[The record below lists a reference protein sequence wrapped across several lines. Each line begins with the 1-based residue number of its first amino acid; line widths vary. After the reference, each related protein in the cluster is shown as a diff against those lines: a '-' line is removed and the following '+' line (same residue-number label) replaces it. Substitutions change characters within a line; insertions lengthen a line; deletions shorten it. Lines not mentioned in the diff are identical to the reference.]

1 MTEPPV
7 TSPPEDGIQS
17 SAAFSDAQA
26 YEDDMSSVAF
36 QTDSNGDLVVGDLAS
51 GLLVD
56 IGSHIDLTGVTG
68 DDQVSQIVF
77 DMSALP
83 EGTVV
88 LFDGQP
94 FDLSGGSMLVFEG
107 DALNAF
113 IEDPSALKLSVPD
126 HSDADAQVG
135 VSVTVT
141 DATSGESQDFAGSIE
156 VVVDAVADQPY
167 NVDISADVTMIGGD
181 TPAADQF
188 PEMPHD
194 ISNMVLYLDNGSGEI
209 VKVKIDSFDA
219 GDGVRDAD
227 NLDLNGFVEQN
238 YAGMELV
245 AVTIKAGQ
253 NHPDGYGPG
262 EGELFVID
270 DSYSEA
276 TLPVAD
282 SADATW
288 QYTQALDAGLED
300 SGEEVE
306 LSAPEMAEVTLSVTA
321 TFADY
326 TDGSEAHYLYVEVP
340 GGWTAPE
347 GSTLVDGGSF
357 GGNAGTS
364 YMKVEVDNDDLAAN
378 GGVITMPIALIAPAA
393 MIDENGVALDVF
405 AQAVE
410 DDLSDTELTFD
421 NNVGLASDSITFT
434 LPDENEPPV
443 TEPPV
448 TEPPATE
455 PPVTEPPATEPPATE
470 PPVTEPPATEP
481 PVPGLDLDGTKK
493 ADVLTGGAGDDT
505 IDGGRGNDKLDGGE
519 GNDTLIGGTG
529 NDTLYGGD
537 GNDTML
543 GGDGNDL
550 FTFNEGN
557 TGTASVNGGSG
568 CWTDTIQMNMDGGPA
583 GSLEQGAWTL
593 EVDGQTMTSNQDSGS
608 FTFDHAV
615 SGTIRT
621 DDQEIQ
627 FDNIEKITWS

>member
-7 TSPPEDGIQS
+7 TTPPEDGIQS
-17 SAAFSDAQA
+17 SAAFSDVQS
-26 YEDDMSSVAF
+26 YEDDMSSVTF
-36 QTDSNGDLVVGDLAS
+36 QTDGNGDLLAGDLAS

-107 DALNAF
+107 DSLNAF
-113 IEDPSALKLSVPD
+113 MEDPSALKLSVPD

-167 NVDISADVTMIGGD
+167 NVDITADVTMIGGD
-181 TPAADQF
+181 TSAADQF

-227 NLDLNGFVEQN
+227 SLDLQGFVDQN
-238 YAGMELV
+238 YAGHELV

-282 SADATW
+282 HADATW
-288 QYTQALDAGLED
+288 QYTQALEEGL
-300 SGEEVE
+300 SGEGE
-306 LSAPEMAEVTLSVTA
+306 SAEPQEQMAEVSLTVTA

-347 GSTLVDGGSF
+347 GSTLVDGASF
-357 GGNAGTS
+357 GGNVGTS

-378 GGVITMPIALIAPAA
+378 GGVVTMPIALIAPADA
-393 MIDENGVALDVF
+393 IGEDGVALDVF
-405 AQAVE
+405 AQAME

-434 LPDENEPPV
+434 LPEETEPPV

-470 PPVTEPPATEP
+470 PPVTEPPATEA
-481 PVPGLDLDGTKK
+481 PGVDVTGTKWS
-493 ADVLTGGAGDDT
+493 DTLTGGDGSDT
-505 IDGGRGNDKLDGGE
+505 IDGGKGNDKLSGGD
-519 GNDTLIGGTG
+519 GNDTLIGGKG
-529 NDTLYGGD
+529 DDTLYGGD
-537 GNDTML
+537 GNDTLL

-550 FTFNEGN
+550 FTFNDGDR
-557 TGTASVNGGSG
+557 GTATVSGGSG
-568 CWTDTIQMNMDGGPA
+568 NWTDTIQMNMDGGPA

-593 EVDGQTMTSNQDSGS
+593 EVDGQTMTNGQDSGT
-608 FTFDHAV
+608 FTFDHPV

>member
-1 MTEPPV
+1 
-7 TSPPEDGIQS
+7 
-17 SAAFSDAQA
+17 
-26 YEDDMSSVAF
+26 MSSVAF
-36 QTDSNGDLVVGDLAS
+36 QTDSNGDLLAGDLAS

-107 DALNAF
+107 DSLNAF
-113 IEDPSALKLSVPD
+113 MEDPSALKLSVPD

-167 NVDISADVTMIGGD
+167 NVDITADVTMIGGD
-181 TPAADQF
+181 TSAADQF

-227 NLDLNGFVEQN
+227 SLDLQGFVDQN
-238 YAGMELV
+238 YAGHELV

-282 SADATW
+282 HADATW
-288 QYTQALDAGLED
+288 QYTQALEEGL
-300 SGEEVE
+300 SGEGE
-306 LSAPEMAEVTLSVTA
+306 SAEPQEQMAEVSLTVTA

-378 GGVITMPIALIAPAA
+378 GGVVTMPIALIAPADA
-393 MIDENGVALDVF
+393 IGEDGVALDVF
-405 AQAVE
+405 AQAME

-434 LPDENEPPV
+434 LPEETEPPV

-448 TEPPATE
+448 TE

-470 PPVTEPPATEP
+470 PPATEP
-481 PVPGLDLDGTKK
+481 PGESVTGTKWS
-493 ADVLTGGAGDDT
+493 DTLTGG
-505 IDGGRGNDKLDGGE
+505 DGGDTLDGGKGNDKLSGGD
-519 GNDTLIGGTG
+519 GNDTLIGGLG
-529 NDTLYGGD
+529 NDTLNGGDGSDTLLGGD
-537 GNDTML
+537 GNDKFVGGSGNDTLL

-550 FTFNEGN
+550 FTFNDGDR
-557 TGTASVNGGSG
+557 GTASVNGGSG

-593 EVDGQTMTSNQDSGS
+593 EVDGQTMTNGQDSGT
-608 FTFDHAV
+608 FTFDHPV